1 MHMEKML
8 KEKQRDRIESTD
20 CPRFGGNDDLHD
32 NFEQEM
38 IHENYVEEVVQNS
51 TIVNYELHTSYQEDE
66 EIKLCNI

>member
-32 NFEQEM
+32 NFE
-38 IHENYVEEVVQNS
+38 
-51 TIVNYELHTSYQEDE
+51 
-66 EIKLCNI
+66 